1 MDTRK
6 IPVRIIREETNVP
19 VFSEDGEEL
28 RRILL
33 PKIFGSYVRKDLVL
47 RAYLSE
53 FTASL
58 QPKGRDPYAGK
69 RTTAESW
76 GVGRGIARVPRLKN
90 SPRAALINFAVGGRL
105 AHPPRI
111 EKKIHEH
118 INKKERILATISA
131 IAATSYIN
139 LAKERGHVFSVETL
153 PVVISDDVAK
163 NVVKTRQAVSL
174 LEKLKILEDVE
185 RARRLTRIRAGKG
198 KMRGRRYKEPRSILF
213 VLPDKGASLY
223 YAVKNLPGVDVTTP
237 YEVNVLHLAP
247 GGVPGRLTV
256 YTEDSI
262 KILGDRFEN
271 RVSFIY

>member
-1 MDTRK
+1 MDTRR
-6 IPVRIIREETNVP
+6 ILVRIIREETSVP
-19 VFSEDGEEL
+19 VFGENGEVL
-28 RRILL
+28 RQALL
-33 PKIFGSYVRKDLVL
+33 PKIFGSYVRRDLIS

-90 SPRAALINFAVGGRL
+90 SPRAALINFSVGGRL
-105 AHPPRI
+105 AHPPRV
-111 EKKIHEH
+111 EKKIHER
-118 INKKERILATISA
+118 INKRERILATISA
-131 IAATSYIN
+131 IAATSYVD

-174 LEKLKILEDVE
+174 LEKLRILEDVE

-198 KMRGRRYKEPRSILF
+198 KMRGRRYKEPKSILF
-213 VLPDKGASLY
+213 VLPDKDFPLH

-237 YEVNVLHLAP
+237 YEVNVLNLAP

-256 YTEDSI
+256 YTEESI
-262 KILGDRFEN
+262 KILEDRFKD